1 MKNITSTSTFSQS
14 VKQIKANYS
23 KDSGVPLG
31 KEVSAAAHDKKVEQ
45 EVGSTIGAIKKQNNT
60 AILQSSIAVS
70 VSAGNE
76 PLSLLYKVAIDN
88 INEVLQ
94 PEFGDNAIQTA
105 YDSGLD
111 VTPEATADRIVSL
124 STAFFSQY
132 QEQNQNLST
141 EDAVK
146 SFVEV
151 IAGGIDKGFAEAK
164 DILEGLKVL
173 DGDIASNIDVTYDLV
188 QEGLQAFVDS
198 YIQPTTEQSS

>member
-31 KEVSAAAHDKKVEQ
+31 TQISAKAHEKKVVQ
-45 EVGSTIGAIKKQNNT
+45 DVGSSYGAIKKQNNT
-60 AILQSSIAVS
+60 AILQSSMEAS

-88 INEVLQ
+88 INEVLK
-94 PEFGDNAIQTA
+94 PELGKDAIQAA

-132 QEQNQNLST
+132 QEQNQHLST
-141 EDAVK
+141 EDSVK
-146 SFVEV
+146 SFVKV
-151 IAGGIDKGFAEAK
+151 IGAGIDKGFAEAK
-164 DILEGLKVL
+164 EILQGLKVL
-173 DGDIASNIDVTYDLV
+173 DGDIAGNIDVTYDLV
-188 QEGLQAFVDS
+188 QKGLQSFINS
-198 YIQPTTEQSS
+198 YTQSTTEQSS